1 MFRFVCSFFGLSI
14 YSVLVYIGARI
25 AQLLDHLDDGRWHSN
40 VMKYIEPWQ
49 FAAGFVL
56 HTAFTVWRGF
66 AAGRIPLANQFE
78 FASGFAWSAAVM
90 ALCCM

>member
-14 YSVLVYIGARI
+14 FSVLVYIGARI
-25 AQLLDHLDDGRWHSN
+25 ADLLDHLDDGRWYSN

-56 HTAFTVWRGF
+56 LVCTAIYFPKWV
-66 AAGRIPLANQFE
+66 RIEGKTHEKEQE
-78 FASGFAWSAAVM
+78 E
-90 ALCCM
+90 

>member
-40 VMKYIEPWQ
+40 VMKYVEPWQ
-49 FAAGFVL
+49 FAIGLVL
-56 HTAFTVWRGF
+56 LIYTIILLVKC
-66 AAGRIPLANQFE
+66 INK
-78 FASGFAWSAAVM
+78 SAEK
-90 ALCCM
+90 

>member
-25 AQLLDHLDDGRWHSN
+25 AQLLDHLDDGRWHGN
-40 VMKYIEPWQ
+40 VMRYVEPWQ

-56 HTAFTVWRGF
+56 LVCTVIYLTKWV
-66 AAGRIPLANQFE
+66 RIEGKAHEKEQE
-78 FASGFAWSAAVM
+78 E
-90 ALCCM
+90 

>member
-40 VMKYIEPWQ
+40 VMKYVEPWQ
-49 FAAGFVL
+49 FAIGLVL
-56 HTAFTVWRGF
+56 LIYTIILLVKC
-66 AAGRIPLANQFE
+66 I
-78 FASGFAWSAAVM
+78 SKSAEK
-90 ALCCM
+90 

>member
-1 MFRFVCSFFGLSI
+1 MSHFICSVFGLSI

-49 FAAGFVL
+49 FATGFVL
-56 HTAFTVWRGF
+56 LVCTAIYLAKWV
-66 AAGRIPLANQFE
+66 RIEGKAHEKEQE
-78 FASGFAWSAAVM
+78 E
-90 ALCCM
+90 

>member
-56 HTAFTVWRGF
+56 LVCTAIYLPKWV
-66 AAGRIPLANQFE
+66 RIGGITHEKEQE
-78 FASGFAWSAAVM
+78 E
-90 ALCCM
+90 